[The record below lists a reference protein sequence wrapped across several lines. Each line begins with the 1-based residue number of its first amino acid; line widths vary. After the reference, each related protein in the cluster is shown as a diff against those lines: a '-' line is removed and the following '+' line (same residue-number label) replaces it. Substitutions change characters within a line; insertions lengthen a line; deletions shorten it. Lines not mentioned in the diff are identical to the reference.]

1 MKPLIFGYMRV
12 PDGTSDEEVKQKHD
26 AIAAYAELE
35 GFALE
40 AVFRETVSD
49 RIPAFA
55 ELVEAVQRAE
65 ARRVVV
71 PSYGDLA
78 RTRPL
83 QRAMC
88 LHIAHQT
95 NAQVVSLEGPA

>member
-1 MKPLIFGYMRV
+1 MKPLVFGYMRV
-12 PDGTSDEEVKQKHD
+12 SDDMGQEEVKQKQD
-26 AIAAYAELE
+26 AIAAYAEAE
-35 GFALE
+35 GFAL
-40 AVFRETVSD
+40 ATVFRETASD

-55 ELVEAVQRAE
+55 QLVETVQRAE
-65 ARRVVV
+65 ARRVIV
-71 PSYGDLA
+71 PSYWDLA

-95 NAQVVSLEGPA
+95 NAQVVSLEDGA